1 MRNITLIGI
10 IAGAATLVLAQA
22 ANAERVCRS
31 VCDGGTCVQKC
42 VENEDRVI
50 VDHDRAPPPRGPGV
64 DIHAPGVNVDVK

>member
-1 MRNITLIGI
+1 MRNVTIIGI
-10 IAGAATLVLAQA
+10 IAAATLALAQTA
-22 ANAERVCRS
+22 SAERVCRS

-42 VENEDRVI
+42 VEHDDHAI